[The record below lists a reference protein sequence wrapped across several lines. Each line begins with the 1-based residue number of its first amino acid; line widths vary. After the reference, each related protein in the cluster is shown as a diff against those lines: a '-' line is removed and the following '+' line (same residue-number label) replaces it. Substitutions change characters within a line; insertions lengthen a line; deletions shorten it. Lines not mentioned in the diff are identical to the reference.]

1 MIVIMPLFLKS
12 YLMYIDMLATK
23 DNDEKYQIVY
33 EIYIKLSV
41 FIIHD
46 NLFKKNTNI

>member
-1 MIVIMPLFLKS
+1 MHFKVQ
-12 YLMYIDMLATK
+12 YLHFEIHFERT

-46 NLFKKNTNI
+46 NLFKKNANI